1 MRRKPPPGLNM
12 CPEWTKCPTEHIG
25 NTFSEHMGNTFGH
38 LRETR
43 NALEGVIQDGRA
55 DALCGPVDG
64 GREDGGVVPRV
75 RYLAQDRLQTLQPV
89 QRFWG
94 RGLDRSEPPAV
105 SARQSPAFSDRELD
119 PAAQREALELG
130 STKDPG
136 QDQASSCCIAR
147 SNFRPSAQSM
157 RCWIGTAWSAAG
169 AKSATGPKARC

>member
-1 MRRKPPPGLNM
+1 MRGFVHSYKSLG
-12 CPEWTKCPTEHIG
+12 PTEHIG

-38 LRETR
+38 LRETQ

-64 GREDGGVVPRV
+64 GREDGGAVPRV

-105 SARQSPAFSDRELD
+105 SARQSSALSDREPD
-119 PAAQREALELG
+119 PAAQGEALELG
-130 STKDPG
+130 SSEDPG
-136 QDQASSCCIAR
+136 QDQAGECLDFCVMSHTLPERAR
-147 SNFRPSAQSM
+147 SSYGEEHNRRIFE
-157 RCWIGTAWSAAG
+157 
-169 AKSATGPKARC
+169 

>member
-1 MRRKPPPGLNM
+1 DYSRCALTLRVALKGDRRRCATSSNPAFLCRGFDPIANRHRMALDNFL
-12 CPEWTKCPTEHIG
+12 CPTGHIG

-89 QRFWG
+89 QRLWG

-105 SARQSPAFSDRELD
+105 SARQSPAFSDREPD

-136 QDQASSCCIAR
+136 QDQAAV
-147 SNFRPSAQSM
+147 
-157 RCWIGTAWSAAG
+157 
-169 AKSATGPKARC
+169 